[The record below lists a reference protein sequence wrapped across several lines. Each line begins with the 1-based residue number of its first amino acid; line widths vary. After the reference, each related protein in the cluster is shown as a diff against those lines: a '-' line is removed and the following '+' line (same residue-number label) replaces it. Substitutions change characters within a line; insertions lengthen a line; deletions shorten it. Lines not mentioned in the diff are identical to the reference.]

1 MTKAGEIIVSLESS
15 IVIKLIYTCYCVT
28 VHVGSVRQTATI
40 LTMTTE
46 HLRTGDKAIV
56 RFRFIKTPEYLRP
69 DMRMVF
75 REGRTKA
82 IGTVTKLYP
91 HVRAVAQNTRQQR
104 AQKKAQEQGH
114 SGAHMNEPQKPSK
127 KRRGTKKRGPEFEES
142 KENEREVTTPTQ
154 TLAT

>member
-1 MTKAGEIIVSLESS
+1 MLS
-15 IVIKLIYTCYCVT
+15 

-40 LTMTTE
+40 IQMTRE
-46 HLRTGDKAIV
+46 HLRTGDKATV
-56 RFRFIKTPEYLRP
+56 RFRFIKNPEYLRP

-104 AQKKAQEQGH
+104 AAKKAQEQGH
-114 SGAHMNEPQKPSK
+114 QGIRMPQNEPQKPSK
-127 KRRGTKKRGPEFEES
+127 KRRGAKKKMMEFEDIT
-142 KENEREVTTPTQ
+142 ENERDATTPT
-154 TLAT
+154 